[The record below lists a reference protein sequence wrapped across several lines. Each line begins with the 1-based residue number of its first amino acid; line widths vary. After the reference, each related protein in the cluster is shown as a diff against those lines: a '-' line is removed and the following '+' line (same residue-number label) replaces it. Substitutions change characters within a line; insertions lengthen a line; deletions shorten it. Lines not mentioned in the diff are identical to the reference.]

1 MAKSALCPRL
11 KSKPLLAMKA
21 ARGDGHTISICW
33 KKGGGAYQ
41 EDRLSPA
48 KKKPK
53 SQLNPSNL
61 KAQTAA
67 ITAMQSKFDKLC
79 SLLERL
85 VKSQS
90 EACRSALTLAVTGP
104 CRWSGG
110 EECSAHPTGAVSSP
124 NGARQ
129 EWLLLAWVLPS

>member
-1 MAKSALCPRL
+1 MVQGKDQPIEGKERL
-11 KSKPLLAMKA
+11 IPSCTNCGKT
-21 ARGDGHTISICW
+21 GHSISNCW

-53 SQLNPSNL
+53 SQLNPTHL

-79 SLLERL
+79 NLLEPL
-85 VKSQS
+85 VKSQL
-90 EACRSALTLAVTGP
+90 EADQ
-104 CRWSGG
+104 
-110 EECSAHPTGAVSSP
+110 H
-124 NGARQ
+124 
-129 EWLLLAWVLPS
+129 